1 MLYVS
6 KNETLALPILEA
18 YQHGLI
24 IIAPNAKY
32 SNQFLLPDFI
42 YDQSDVD
49 SLVEIMIKALKRK
62 DVTPKKFS
70 NFDNFS
76 KFLDNL

>member
-18 YQHGLI
+18 YQYGLI

-32 SNQFLLPDFI
+32 SNQFLVPDFM
-42 YDQSDVD
+42 YDQSDIN
-49 SLVEIMIKALKRK
+49 SLVEIMIKALKK
-62 DVTPKKFS
+62 KKVTPKKFS
-70 NFDNFS
+70 DLDNFS

>member
-18 YQHGLI
+18 YQYGLI
-24 IIAPNAKY
+24 IIAPNAEY
-32 SNQFLLPDFI
+32 SNQFLIPDFM
-42 YDQSDVD
+42 YDQSDVN
-49 SLVEIMIKALKRK
+49 SLVEIMIKALKQK

-70 NFDNFS
+70 DFDDFS